1 MRVLF
6 QLCDGG
12 TCYAGH
18 RSGLDP
24 LTQLSNERRTDLRRN
39 CVTQDSGDRADRA
52 AVIQVSR

>member
-1 MRVLF
+1 VLF

-18 RSGLDP
+18 RSRLDP
-24 LTQLSNERRTDLRRN
+24 LTQLSNERRTDLRLN
-39 CVTQDSGDRADRA
+39 CVTEDSGDRADRA